1 MSIYELPGE
10 LWLAPVSFKGQY
22 VDIFVIYK
30 PFLSLHN
37 KNKVTALQKFSKFKS
52 GVYASFGM

>member
-10 LWLAPVSFKGQY
+10 LWVAPVSFKGHY

-30 PFLSLHN
+30 PCLSLHN

-52 GVYASFGM
+52 GL